1 MLSEGPVNC
10 MQYQIVENTQI
21 APGVFL
27 LDLAGDTSMVKAPGQ
42 FAQLQIPG
50 FYLRRPISICD
61 WDESGMTL
69 IYKVIGQGT
78 DALSRMSAGDALD
91 IINGLGN
98 GYDVNACGKRP
109 LVISGGVGVPPLYAL
124 TKALLAAG
132 KTPTV
137 ILGFNKAEEIFLL
150 DSFEDLDVP
159 VLLTTVDGSAG
170 QRGFVTD
177 ALPEGHQYVYACGP
191 LPMLQAVYRKSG
203 CPTGQYSLEER
214 MGCGFGACM
223 GCTIETR
230 FGPKRVCKEGPV
242 FRKEELLW

>member
-1 MLSEGPVNC
+1 
-10 MQYQIVENTQI
+10 MQYQIIENNPI

-42 FAQLQIPG
+42 FCQILIPG

-61 WDESGMTL
+61 WDENGMTL
-69 IYKVIGQGT
+69 IYKAVGQGT
-78 DALSRMSAGDALD
+78 DALSRTEAGETLD
-91 IINGLGN
+91 VLNGLGN
-98 GYDVNACGKRP
+98 GYDVNLCDGRP
-109 LVISGGVGVPPLYAL
+109 LVIGGGVGIPPLYGL

-132 KTPTV
+132 KQPTV
-137 ILGFNKAEEIFLL
+137 ILGFNRMEEIFLL
-150 DSFEDLDVP
+150 EEFEDLGVET
-159 VLLTTVDGSAG
+159 VVTTADGSFG
-170 QRGFVTD
+170 NKGFVTD
-177 ALPEGHQYVYACGP
+177 AMPAEGHRYPYACGP

-230 FGPKRVCKEGPV
+230 FGPRRVCKEGPV